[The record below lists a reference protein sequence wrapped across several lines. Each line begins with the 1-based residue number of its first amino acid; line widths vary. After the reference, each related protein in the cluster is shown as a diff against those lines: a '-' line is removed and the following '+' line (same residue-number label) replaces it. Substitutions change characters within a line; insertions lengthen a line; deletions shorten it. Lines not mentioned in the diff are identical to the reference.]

1 MRRKMMQV
9 PDQVNG
15 VPVKKNV
22 RGFIKD
28 LEKFMSLKEKYFR
41 DLEIVER
48 KYGRKMYQ
56 LKIKLED
63 RRDRFTGTCKG
74 QVERLTGVE
83 SLKDVLTIE

>member
-1 MRRKMMQV
+1 MQV

-22 RGFIKD
+22 RGFVKD
-28 LEKFMSLKEKYFR
+28 LEKFLALKEKYLR

-56 LKIKLED
+56 LKIKL
-63 RRDRFTGTCKG
+63 
-74 QVERLTGVE
+74 
-83 SLKDVLTIE
+83 